1 MGRPLAVAVSSVRR
15 TDRIALAAV
24 ALLIVTA
31 FVLFVLGEPPVAQAA
46 EGDPIC
52 VSCHSSV
59 SLEVVETWRSQNHG
73 RNGVT
78 CETCH
83 NTHDSD
89 FRPKPTVA
97 VCMSCHDVAA
107 IHSGFLPET
116 PAARCM
122 DCHTSNV
129 HLLPGQAS
137 WFYSGLPPEKLAGGD
152 GGNGGDQGAIAS
164 STGRGAGVIVAAA
177 AVVLGLLVGLVLDRF
192 VRNL

>member
-1 MGRPLAVAVSSVRR
+1 MGRPLAFATSSVRP
-15 TDRIALAAV
+15 TDRTALAAIV
-24 ALLIVTA
+24 LLILTA
-31 FVLFVLGEPPVAQAA
+31 VVLFVLAEPSVAQAA

-89 FRPKPTVA
+89 FTPKPTVA
-97 VCMSCHDVAA
+97 ACMGCHDVAA
-107 IHSGFLPET
+107 IHTGFLPET

-152 GGNGGDQGAIAS
+152 GDNGGEQGGIAA
-164 STGRGAGVIVAAA
+164 STGRGAGVIVAAV
-177 AVVLGLLVGLVLDRF
+177 AVVLGLLFGFVLDRF
-192 VRNL
+192 VKNL

>member
-1 MGRPLAVAVSSVRR
+1 MSRSFPAAASLVRR
-15 TDRIALAAV
+15 TDRTALVAF

-31 FVLFVLGEPPVAQAA
+31 FVLFALGEPSVAQAA
-46 EGDPIC
+46 DGDPIC

-73 RNGVT
+73 RSGVT
-78 CETCH
+78 CEACH

-89 FRPKPTVA
+89 FTPKPTVA
-97 VCMSCHDVAA
+97 VCMGCHDVAA

-152 GGNGGDQGAIAS
+152 GGNGGEEGGMAA
-164 STGRGAGVIVAAA
+164 STGRGAGVIVAAV
-177 AVVLGLLVGLVLDRF
+177 AVVLGLLVGVVLDRF